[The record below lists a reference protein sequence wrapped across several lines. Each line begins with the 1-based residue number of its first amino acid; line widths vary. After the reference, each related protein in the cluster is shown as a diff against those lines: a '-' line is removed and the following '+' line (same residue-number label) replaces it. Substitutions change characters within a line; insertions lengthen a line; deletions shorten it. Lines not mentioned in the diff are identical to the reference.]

1 MLPSTTPLP
10 LVFAPLC
17 AVLLSLALLG
27 GCAGAQE
34 AGGGAD
40 STRAAQRETEQL
52 RPGPDLARTSA
63 EVRTVQLYRGAD
75 ERALPVLELRPGRA
89 QNAEETLALEF
100 DLMSRTSRPL
110 SVYFYHADRTWQRD
124 LTPVEYLDSF
134 ESDNLIDY
142 ESSRGTDVP
151 YVHYTYRFPNEDIAF
166 RLSGNYVLRVTERG
180 RENEVLFEQAFFVTE
195 QAGPL
200 EVGVD
205 GVVVSGQSSPSDRL
219 IAQFTPPGSLQ
230 GNVFDYDVCFAR
242 GGQLTA
248 PRCTDQPRLAQQ
260 PQLRFEMDQRAAY
273 APAAANYVLNLGALR
288 GGPQIEGADFT
299 VTPPRII
306 LDPDYAN
313 FAGSSADPLLAGQV
327 VVSEAVTDR
336 ADPDVAAEYVTV
348 QFSFVPDGERPFDH
362 PVYLT
367 GSFGG
372 AAEAP
377 PAAGAEQSGAEE
389 GRLRWSAERRRYEGD
404 LVLKQGL
411 YEYYYTSPDAVT
423 RRQLQRALPR
433 LDNRYA
439 AFVYYSDVSARTDRL
454 LAVTQVQER

>member
-1 MLPSTTPLP
+1 MPLSTLPR
-10 LVFAPLC
+10 
-17 AVLLSLALLG
+17 LALGAPCAILLGLALFG

-34 AGGGAD
+34 AGDAAD
-40 STRAAQRETEQL
+40 STRAAPREAPSSEQSRL
-52 RPGPDLARTSA
+52 DLARTSP
-63 EVRTVQLYRGAD
+63 EIRTVQLYRGTD
-75 ERALPVLELRPGRA
+75 ERALPILELRPGRP
-89 QNAEETLALEF
+89 QNPEETLSLEF

-110 SVYFYHADRTWQRD
+110 SVYFYHADRTWRRD

-142 ESSRGTDVP
+142 EPARGADVP
-151 YVHYTYRFPNEDIAF
+151 YVHYTYRFPNDDIAF

-180 RENEVLFEQAFFVTE
+180 REDEVLFEQPFFVTE

-205 GVVVSGQSSPSDRL
+205 GIVVSGQSSPSDRL

-230 GNVFDYDVCFAR
+230 GNVFDYDVCFAQ

-248 PRCTDQPRLAQQ
+248 PRCTDQARLAQQ

-273 APAAANYVLNLGALR
+273 APAAADYVLDLGNLR

-299 VTPPRII
+299 AVPPRII

-327 VVSEAVTDR
+327 VVAEAVTDR

-348 QFSFVPDGERPFDH
+348 QFSFVPEGERPFDH

-372 AAEAP
+372 AAEAAP
-377 PAAGAEQSGAEE
+377 VTGAEE

-404 LVLKQGL
+404 LLLKQGL
-411 YEYYYTSPDAVT
+411 YEYHYTSPDAAT

-433 LDNRYA
+433 LDSRYA

-454 LAVTQVQER
+454 LAVTQVQKR